1 MAFTKL
7 FETCRIG
14 SLELKNRMIMPPCST
29 NMGKDGFVTE
39 RMKNFYSTIARGGV
53 GMIVVEDCI
62 VESNFGR
69 HTFSDIHM
77 DDDKYL
83 PGLTQLANGIK
94 AHGAR
99 AAIQVNHGGR
109 RSGRIVNGYL
119 AYTDGKIPVA
129 PSSIPDEVPGYVRP
143 RELTLEEIEDL
154 IIKFAEASL
163 RAKQAGFEAVSLH
176 CSHTWLINQFISP
189 TSNLREDEY
198 GGNFEGRMRF
208 AVRILEETR
217 KRVGPEFP
225 LLCRI
230 GGEEPWEGGLT
241 LEDMKKVAHRLESAG
256 IDAFILSRSLP
267 LVPKTAKSDFIP
279 VVAPMRL
286 PRGCMVYL
294 AEGIKAAVNV
304 PVAAVQR
311 INDPILA
318 EEILQQGRADLIALG
333 RALISDPEFPNK
345 AREGRVEEICT
356 CIACLWCTHT
366 LDDKN
371 SPVVCAVNAE
381 VGREIPLDLG
391 RVEMP
396 KKILVIGGGPAG
408 MEAARVAAIR
418 GHEVHL
424 YERSSQLGGQLLVA
438 SKPVGKQEIGE
449 LIRYL
454 SAEIN
459 RLGVNVKTGVAA
471 SAAKIEKLAPDMVI
485 MATGAIPDRPPI
497 PGINQSNVVT
507 AIEVLQGTKE
517 TGDKV
522 AVLGAGQ
529 VGAET
534 AELLAAQGKDI
545 TLVDILDEIAT
556 DAPTSVRALLLLS
569 LKEHG
574 VKTVNRAKIEEI
586 TPTGV
591 VVNRSGKEMVMAADT
606 FVLALGSKPD
616 RILES
621 AQLRQ
626 TVMWVGDSVRP
637 RSILEAVH
645 EGFVAGAS
653 V

>member
-39 RMKNFYSTIARGGV
+39 RMKNYYATIAKGGV

-69 HTFSDIHM
+69 HTFSDIHI

-94 AHGAR
+94 AHGAK
-99 AAIQVNHGGR
+99 ATIQINHGGR
-109 RSGRIVNGYL
+109 RSGRIVNGCL

-176 CSHTWLINQFISP
+176 CTHTWLINQFISP
-189 TSNLREDEY
+189 TSNRREDEY
-198 GGNFEGRMRF
+198 GGSFEGRMRF

-217 KRVGPEFP
+217 KRVGSDFP

-241 LEDMKKVAHRLESAG
+241 LEDMKKVAQRLESAG

-267 LVPKTAKSDFIP
+267 LVPKTAQSDFIP

-294 AEGIKAAVNV
+294 AEGIKAAVKV

-311 INDPILA
+311 INEPILA
-318 EEILQQGRADLIALG
+318 EKILQQGKADLIALG
-333 RALISDPEFPNK
+333 RALIADPDFPHK
-345 AREGRVEEICT
+345 AKAGKAEEIRT

-391 RVEMP
+391 RVEIP
-396 KKILVIGGGPAG
+396 RKILVIGGGPAG
-408 MEAARVAAIR
+408 MEAARVAAFR

-438 SKPVGKQEIGE
+438 SKPIGKQEIGE

-454 SAEIN
+454 STEIK
-459 RLGVNVKTGVAA
+459 RLGVKVKTGVEAA
-471 SAAKIEKLAPDMVI
+471 AAKIDELAPDVVI
-485 MATGAIPDRPPI
+485 MATGATPHRPPI
-497 PGINQSNVVT
+497 PGIDQSNVVT
-507 AIEVLQGTKE
+507 AIEVLQGTKK

-522 AVLGAGQ
+522 VVLGAGQ

-534 AELLAAQGKDI
+534 AETLAAQGKDI
-545 TLVDILDEIAT
+545 TLVDMLDEIAT
-556 DAPTSVRALLLLS
+556 DAPTSVRALLLIS

-574 VKTVNRAKIEEI
+574 VKTVDKAKIEKI
-586 TPTGV
+586 TPSGV
-591 VVNRSGKEMVMAADT
+591 VVNRSGKEMVIAADT
-606 FVLALGSKPD
+606 FVLALGSMPD
-616 RILES
+616 RTLET
-621 AQLRQ
+621 AQIRQ
-626 TVMWVGDSVRP
+626 TVLWVGDSVRP

-645 EGFVAGAS
+645 EGFAAGAS